1 MICEGPRT
9 LTGIGGL
16 VTRPRLL
23 VARARARLALLVP
36 VASVVAAAVA
46 LPLLAIGLGDAGA
59 ESGAATVL
67 AAQPARAA
75 ATVVTEQLGDAP
87 TTQAR
92 RVRAAI
98 ADRLPADS
106 ADVTWSASV
115 TTAVDAGSA
124 GQEARIAAVPSLP
137 SVAHVVSGTWPAE
150 PTTSGPVPTAVQADA
165 AQRLGLR
172 VGDTVAVGPRSALV
186 LRVAATWR
194 AHDAGA
200 AVWSGASDIGSGTDD
215 GVAGPFVVPAR
226 SIADVP
232 GTATATWTTTPTT
245 DRGRLVAPDGLRRGL
260 SAVTAATSG
269 DTGALAGADVSGTL
283 PATLARIDVGIATA
297 RALVRIG
304 VAVAAVLGVVAV
316 SVLFVLLR
324 DARSRE
330 DALFTARGATR
341 AQLVRWTCL
350 ETLVVAG
357 AGAVVGAVVAVV
369 LAGLLGHGA
378 TPTVWVGVLTP
389 VIAVVVAVATAGVVA
404 ARRTS
409 SVGATGTWVAV
420 VLTVAVVAA
429 AAFATW
435 RLFTVGVPVSR
446 VRGQVETDP
455 IAAVS
460 PVVTVFASALVTVV
474 LVGVVAA
481 LVARAVP
488 RWRGFLPGLVVRR
501 LARTWASTAPVVVL
515 VAMAVAVGGLAAGL
529 AATTSAVDGATAS
542 AVVGPAVRVTA
553 DGDDAVED
561 GATVVAPTAGV
572 SGRDTVSTPVL
583 TDEVTAGDRR
593 VPLVAM
599 PAAAATGVLGR
610 AGAAAFR
617 DVDVPG
623 RAGTALP
630 AGTRR
635 VEVTVRVG
643 QATLDGTPRS
653 DARGAVRS
661 ALWVVDQDGV
671 AAELPLTADDGADVA
686 LGETGRLHAVLPTA
700 AGARGTTWRLLAV
713 DPTLTFSSRPA
724 DVDAGIAPARLRV
737 TVGVAVADVPAAAGD
752 RVLEDLGGPTRIPLG
767 AAASG
772 RTLPVVVTTALA
784 AELGLRPGSPLD
796 LDAASTARTLHTR
809 VTGVVERVPG
819 SASTTAVAAD
829 LPALVDASVLGGP
842 AVDGTAGAVPRADE
856 TWIAGPDPTTLA
868 AQAARHLTV
877 SGSVST
883 RAAVSSTPV
892 LAPAV
897 GALAGVAAFG
907 TLLALLAFVGGVV
920 SSADPQ
926 RSATSRALGVS
937 PAAAGR
943 ARVAELVAPV
953 VAATLGG
960 LVGGGVTVA
969 TVAAPFAIA
978 AVPGA
983 TGLVTA
989 DPVVVSAGTFLV
1001 PVVVLAGAGLLAAVA
1016 GRRTRRAVAE
1026 GGHR

>member
-1 MICEGPRT
+1 MK
-9 LTGIGGL
+9 
-16 VTRPRLL
+16 RPRLL

-36 VASVVAAAVA
+36 VASVLAAAVA
-46 LPLLAIGLGDAGA
+46 LPLLAIGIGDAGA

-67 AAQPARAA
+67 AAQPAHAA
-75 ATVVTEQLGDAP
+75 AAVVTQQLGDTPA
-87 TTQAR
+87 TQAT

-98 ADRLPADS
+98 ADRLPAGS
-106 ADVTWSASV
+106 AHVTWSASV
-115 TTAVDAGSA
+115 TAAVDAGST
-124 GQEARIAAVPSLP
+124 GQEARITAVPSLP
-137 SVAHVVSGTWPAE
+137 SVTHVVSGTWPVDPA
-150 PTTSGPVPTAVQADA
+150 TRGPVPTAVQADA
-165 AQRLGLR
+165 ARRLGLR
-172 VGDTVAVGPRSALV
+172 VGDTVAVGPRSSLT

-194 AHDAGA
+194 ADDAGA
-200 AVWSGASDIGSGTDD
+200 AVWSGASDVGSGTDD
-215 GVAGPFVVPAR
+215 GVAGPFVVPAG
-226 SIADVP
+226 SISGVP
-232 GTATATWTTTPTT
+232 GSATATWTITPTT
-245 DRGRLVAPDGLRRGL
+245 DQGRLVAPDGLRRGL
-260 SAVTAATSG
+260 RAVSAATSG
-269 DTGALAGADVSGTL
+269 DTGPLAGADVSGTL
-283 PATLARIDVGIATA
+283 AATLARIDVGIATA

-304 VAVAAVLGVVAV
+304 IAIAAVLGVVAV

-324 DARSRE
+324 DARTRE

-350 ETLVVAG
+350 EALVVAG

-369 LAGLLGHGA
+369 LAGVLGHGA
-378 TPTVWVGVLTP
+378 TPPVWVGVLTP
-389 VIAVVVAVATAGVVA
+389 VVAVVVAVATAGVVA

-409 SVGATGTWVAV
+409 SSVGTTGTWVAV

-529 AATTSAVDGATAS
+529 AATTSAVDDATAS
-542 AVVGPAVRVTA
+542 AVVGPAVRVSA
-553 DGDDAVED
+553 DGDDAVDD
-561 GATVVAPTAGV
+561 GVTVVAPTAGV
-572 SGRDTVSTPVL
+572 TGRDTVSTPVL

-599 PAAAATGVLGR
+599 PAAAATDVLGR

-617 DVDVPG
+617 DVAVPG

-630 AGTRR
+630 AGARR
-635 VEVTVRVG
+635 VEVTVRAG
-643 QATLDGTPRS
+643 QATLDGTPRP

-661 ALWVVDQDGV
+661 ALWVADQDGV

-686 LGETGRLHAVLPTA
+686 LGETARLHAVLPIT

-713 DPTLTFSSRPA
+713 EPTLTFSSRPA
-724 DVDAGIAPARLRV
+724 DVDAGITPSRLRV
-737 TVGVAVADVPAAAGD
+737 TVAVAVADVPAAAGD
-752 RVLEDLGGPTRIPLG
+752 RVLEDLGALTRIPLG

-772 RTLPVVVTTALA
+772 KPLPVVVTTALA

-796 LDAASTARTLHTR
+796 LGAASTARTLHTR
-809 VTGVVERVPG
+809 VAGVVERVPG

-842 AVDGTAGAVPRADE
+842 AVDGTAGAVPRVDE

-868 AQAARHLTV
+868 AQAARNMTV

-892 LAPAV
+892 LTPAV

-943 ARVAELVAPV
+943 ARVAELVPPV

-1001 PVVVLAGAGLLAAVA
+1001 PVVVLTGAGLLAAVA

-1026 GGHR
+1026 GGRR

>member
-1 MICEGPRT
+1 VE
-9 LTGIGGL
+9 
-16 VTRPRLL
+16 RPRLL

-36 VASVVAAAVA
+36 VAGVVAAAVA

-87 TTQAR
+87 RAQAR

-98 ADRLPADS
+98 ADRLPAGS
-106 ADVTWSASV
+106 AHVTWSASV
-115 TTAVDAGSA
+115 TAAVDAGST
-124 GQEARIAAVPSLP
+124 GQEARITAVPRLP
-137 SVAHVVSGTWPAE
+137 SVAHVITGTWPVE
-150 PTTSGPVPTAVQADA
+150 PATRGPVPAAVQADA
-165 AQRLGLR
+165 ARRLGLR
-172 VGDTVAVGPRSALV
+172 VGDTVAVGPRATLT

-194 AHDAGA
+194 ADDAGA
-200 AVWSGASDIGSGTDD
+200 PAWSGASDVGSGTDD
-215 GVAGPFVVPAR
+215 GVPGPFVVPAG
-226 SIADVP
+226 SISGVP
-232 GTATATWTTTPTT
+232 GAATGTWTITPTT

-260 SAVTAATSG
+260 RAVTAATSG
-269 DTGALAGADVSGTL
+269 DTGPLAGADVSGSL
-283 PATLARIDVGIATA
+283 AATLARIDVGIATA

-304 VAVAAVLGVVAV
+304 VAVAAVLGLVAV

-357 AGAVVGAVVAVV
+357 AGAVVGAVVAGVV
-369 LAGLLGHGA
+369 AGVLGHGSA
-378 TPTVWVGVLTP
+378 PPVTVGVLTP
-389 VIAVVVAVATAGVVA
+389 VTAVVVAVATAGVVA

-409 SVGATGTWVAV
+409 SVGAAGTWAAV
-420 VLTVAVVAA
+420 VLTVTTVAA

-446 VRGQVETDP
+446 VRGQVVTDP
-455 IAAVS
+455 VAALS
-460 PVVTVFASALVTVV
+460 PVATVLASALVTVV
-474 LVGVVAA
+474 LVGVAAA

-488 RWRGFLPGLVVRR
+488 GWRGLLPGLVVRR
-501 LARTWASTAPVVVL
+501 LARTCASTAPVVVL

-542 AVVGPAVRVTA
+542 AVVGPAVRVAA
-553 DGDDAVED
+553 DGDDAVD
-561 GATVVAPTAGV
+561 QGAAAVAPTT
-572 SGRDTVSTPVL
+572 TVSTPGAVLTPVL
-583 TDEVTAGDRR
+583 TDELTAGDRR

-599 PAAAATGVLGR
+599 PSAAAADVLGR

-617 DVDVPG
+617 DTAVRG

-635 VEVTVRVG
+635 VEVTLRTG
-643 QATLDGTPRS
+643 QATLDGTPRP
-653 DARGAVRS
+653 DARGSVRS
-661 ALWVVDQDGV
+661 ALWVLDDDGV

-686 LGETGRLHAVLPTA
+686 LGATTHLHAVLPSA
-700 AGARGTTWRLLAV
+700 AGQRGRTWRLLAV
-713 DPTLTFSSRPA
+713 EPALTFSSRPA
-724 DVDAGIAPARLRV
+724 DVDSGLSPVRLRV
-737 TVGVAVADVPAAAGD
+737 TVSVAVAGVPAAAGD
-752 RVLEDLGGPTRIPLG
+752 VVLEDLASPARIRLG
-767 AAASG
+767 AAA
-772 RTLPVVVTTALA
+772 TAEPLPVTVTSALA
-784 AELGLRPGSPLD
+784 TELGLRVGAPLD
-796 LDAASTARTLHTR
+796 LDTASTARTLHTR
-809 VTGVVERVPG
+809 VAGIVEQVPG
-819 SASTTAVAAD
+819 SGSTTAVAAD

-842 AVDGTAGAVPRADE
+842 AVDGTAGAVPRVDE
-856 TWIAGPDPTTLA
+856 TWITGPDPTTLA
-868 AQAARHLTV
+868 DQATRHLTV
-877 SGSVST
+877 SGSVTT

-897 GALAGVAAFG
+897 RALAGVAVFG

-926 RSATSRALGVS
+926 RSATFRALGVA

-943 ARVAELVAPV
+943 TRVAELVAPV
-953 VAATLGG
+953 VAAALGG
-960 LVGGGVTVA
+960 LVGGAVTVA

-989 DPVVVSAGTFLV
+989 DPVVVSAGTLLV
-1001 PVVVLAGAGLLAAVA
+1001 PAVVLAGTGLLAVVA
-1016 GRRTRRAVAE
+1016 ARRTRRAVAE
-1026 GGHR
+1026 GDLR